1 MVSCSH
7 LPLYSSACMM
17 NPPFKQLAA
26 GTTQGMPVPSTQLP
40 RWFAAFEAIQKL
52 KQPKTNETNGTI
64 WKHHNSIMKQK
75 KRMPRLPRL
84 GLSHEGLHD
93 ADQGGLA
100 ATRSGEAFRTWIKAL
115 ISTTSKF
122 VSSQK
127 APCLFLFFFCWR
139 KRKMQKLRLDWNYW
153 SIILFRVG
161 WRQIIHCLNVCLSVS
176 IMINSV
182 ASLGRDLIEVSD
194 QTICLTWHF
203 AGKAPKCHH
212 GLITWHRPLHTT
224 GHLEPPG
231 SCAKTTWDNLGHVQ
245 IRSCSNRRAFPW
257 RIKFLDRLGQG
268 HRWKKTEF
276 DPLDEWPCWWLEE
289 AQCRVFVNCFCRTI
303 WQFFMKLLHRRNR
316 IG

>member
-1 MVSCSH
+1 MF
-7 LPLYSSACMM
+7 
-17 NPPFKQLAA
+17 PPFKPSAA
-26 GTTQGMPVPSTQLP
+26 GTTQGMPVSSTQLP

-64 WKHHNSIMKQK
+64 WKHHNSMMKQK

-127 APCLFLFFFCWR
+127 APCLFLFVFCWR
-139 KRKMQKLRLDWNYW
+139 KRIMQKVCLGWNYW

-161 WRQIIHCLNVCLSVS
+161 WRQIIHCLTVCLSVS

-203 AGKAPKCHH
+203 ATIIMCQEKLLSA
-212 GLITWHRPLHTT
+212 ITDLSL
-224 GHLEPPG
+224 GIVLCIPP
-231 SCAKTTWDNLGHVQ
+231 AILNHQEAVQKQLGHFQ

-257 RIKFLDRLGQG
+257 RI
-268 HRWKKTEF
+268 
-276 DPLDEWPCWWLEE
+276 
-289 AQCRVFVNCFCRTI
+289 
-303 WQFFMKLLHRRNR
+303 
-316 IG
+316 